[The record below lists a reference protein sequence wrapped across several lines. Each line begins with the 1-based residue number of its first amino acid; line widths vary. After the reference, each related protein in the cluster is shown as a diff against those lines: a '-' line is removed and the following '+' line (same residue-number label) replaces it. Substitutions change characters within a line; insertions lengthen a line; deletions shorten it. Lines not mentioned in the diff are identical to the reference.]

1 MKILILT
8 IFIISFNK
16 YCLAESLFQTS
27 FHNVEFISKNIDDDK
42 IKKINKI
49 KKKSI
54 LSILKKTLLENDYN
68 EISTNISNDR
78 INTFIKNIIINE
90 EKIINNK
97 YISKIKINFDKKKII
112 DFYRSNNMPYV
123 EYYPKKFLLIVYEK
137 DPLYKNL
144 FTKKNNYYK
153 YFNNNFTDFNL
164 FKIPNLDIND
174 RYILKKNDI
183 SKRNFEKIKNFANK
197 YHSDEVIIVV
207 SEKNKKMKNYN
218 LLLYS
223 TGETS
228 EKNIQLKNTK
238 FDIFFKI
245 LENETLNLWKQMN
258 SIQNE
263 TVNKINC
270 KVSYFN
276 LLELKEI
283 KKKLINI
290 SSIQKLNIKSLSYK
304 NIDYEINYYGDFKIL
319 FNLFKLNKLKIS
331 KYENSCIIGLS

>member
-8 IFIISFNK
+8 IIIIFLNK
-16 YCLAESLFQTS
+16 HCLAEDLFLTS
-27 FHNVEFISKNIDDDK
+27 FHNIEFISKNIDDDK

-54 LSILKKTLLENDYN
+54 LSIFKKTLLEKDYN

-78 INTFIKNIIINE
+78 INTFIKNIIINDE
-90 EKIINNK
+90 NIINNK
-97 YISKIKINFDKKKII
+97 YISKIKINFDKEKII
-112 DFYRSNNMPYV
+112 DFYRSNTIPYV
-123 EYYPKKFLLIVYEK
+123 EYHPKKFLLIIYEK
-137 DPLYKNL
+137 DPLNENL

-153 YFNNNFTDFNL
+153 YFKNNFTDLNL

-174 RYILKKNDI
+174 RYILKKIDI
-183 SKRNFEKIKNFANK
+183 SQRNFKKIKNFSNK
-197 YHSDEVIIVV
+197 YDSDEVIIVI
-207 SEKNKKMKNYN
+207 SEKNKKIKNYN

-223 TGETS
+223 AEENL
-228 EKNIQLKNTK
+228 EKNIQLNNTK

-245 LENETLNLWKQMN
+245 LEYETLNLWKQMN

-263 TVNKINC
+263 IVNTITC

-283 KKKLINI
+283 KKKLSNV
-290 SSIQKLNIKSLSYK
+290 SSIKKLHIKSLSYK
-304 NIDYEINYYGDFKIL
+304 NINYEINYFGNFKIL
-319 FNLFKLNKLKIS
+319 SNLFKLNQLKIN
-331 KYENSCIIGLS
+331 KYENTCIVGLL

>member
-8 IFIISFNK
+8 IIIIFFNK
-16 YCLAESLFQTS
+16 NCLAEDLFQTS
-27 FHNVEFISKNIDDDK
+27 FHNIEFISKNIDDDK

-54 LSILKKTLLENDYN
+54 LSIFKKTLLENDYN

-78 INTFIKNIIINE
+78 INTLIKNIIINDE
-90 EKIINNK
+90 NIINNK
-97 YISKIKINFDKKKII
+97 YISKIKINFEKEKII
-112 DFYRSNNMPYV
+112 DFYRSNKIPYV
-123 EYYPKKFLLIVYEK
+123 EYHPKKFLLIIYEK
-137 DPLYKNL
+137 DPLNENL

-153 YFNNNFTDFNL
+153 YFNNNISDFNL
-164 FKIPNLDIND
+164 FIIPNLDIND

-183 SKRNFEKIKNFANK
+183 SKRNFEKIKNFSNK
-197 YHSDEVIIVV
+197 YNSDEIIMVV
-207 SEKNKKMKNYN
+207 SEKNKKIKNYN

-223 TGETS
+223 SGENS
-228 EKNIQLKNTK
+228 EKNIQLNNTT

-245 LENETLNLWKQMN
+245 LEYETLNLWKQMN

-263 TVNKINC
+263 TVNTITC

-283 KKKLINI
+283 KKKLSNV
-290 SSIQKLNIKSLSYK
+290 SSIKKLNIKSLSYK
-304 NIDYEINYYGDFKIL
+304 NINYEINYFGNFKIL
-319 FNLFKLNKLKIS
+319 FNLFKLNQLKIN
-331 KYENSCIIGLS
+331 KYENSCIVGLL